1 MQLTQP
7 LKIEINDVLK
17 ALRFNETQNCL
28 TADTKQL
35 ITDLSTDILNVTQ
48 PKMVLT
54 PILNICKFEPEIS
67 LENCNLLFKGDD
79 ILRHLKNCTGVILLA
94 VTLGN
99 GIDAFLS
106 KLAIHGNANF
116 VIADAAA
123 NVAIENAANIATK
136 YISDFCSEEKLF
148 ITNRFS
154 PGYGDFSINIQE
166 DFLAVLNAQRQI
178 GVVCGSGGLMTPQKS
193 ITAVIGVSN
202 IPVTGTLAGC
212 KTCALRNNC
221 EYKKRGVSCGN

>member
-67 LENCNLLFKGDD
+67 LENCNLLFKGDY
-79 ILRHLKNCTGVILLA
+79 ILRHLKNC
-94 VTLGN
+94 
-99 GIDAFLS
+99 
-106 KLAIHGNANF
+106 
-116 VIADAAA
+116 
-123 NVAIENAANIATK
+123 
-136 YISDFCSEEKLF
+136 
-148 ITNRFS
+148 
-154 PGYGDFSINIQE
+154 
-166 DFLAVLNAQRQI
+166 
-178 GVVCGSGGLMTPQKS
+178 
-193 ITAVIGVSN
+193 
-202 IPVTGTLAGC
+202 
-212 KTCALRNNC
+212 
-221 EYKKRGVSCGN
+221 